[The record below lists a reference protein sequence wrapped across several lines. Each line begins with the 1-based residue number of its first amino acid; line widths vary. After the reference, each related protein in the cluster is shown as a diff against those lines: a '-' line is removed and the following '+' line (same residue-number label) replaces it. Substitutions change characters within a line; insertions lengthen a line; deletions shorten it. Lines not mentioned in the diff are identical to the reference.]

1 MFNVLAFVDCATEPL
16 KVGEGFVVFEGR
28 KGWVLFPGL
37 IFCAALAALRAYAV
51 NVFGPDGL

>member
-28 KGWVLFPGL
+28 KG
-37 IFCAALAALRAYAV
+37 
-51 NVFGPDGL
+51 